1 MASDSPNRLLT
12 ARDLDILL
20 VLDHCPLTVQ
30 QLLKVG
36 ETFQR
41 PFTDEKRVRE
51 RMQILCDA
59 GRVRRFAYA
68 TAGRGA
74 LNYYTL
80 SPLGYRILNGPEAQ
94 PPTKRYFEPVAIA
107 HQQHT
112 RSLADFIVHTIVGAY
127 RSAVTFTNFYRENS
141 LRLQVGDEFLYPDC
155 AFLLRT
161 GDGMEFGF
169 LVELDNR
176 TERVYSHKDTDSW
189 LRKIRLYNMLQDHCA
204 SRFRVLVATT
214 GSAERLRHIL
224 ATACAL
230 ASNPHRRLFYGVRL
244 SDYLQVGSCVAAPCF
259 LDHRSEAVSLVQS
272 RKAPKPTAEPGTA
285 LPLGTPAMLGRSRE
299 AAPVC

>member
-12 ARDLDILL
+12 SRDLDILL
-20 VLDHCPLTVQ
+20 ALDHCPLTVQ

-80 SPLGYRILNGPEAQ
+80 SPLGYRILYGPEAQ

-112 RSLADFIVHTIVGAY
+112 RSLADFIVHTIVGAH
-127 RSAVTFTNFYRENS
+127 RSGIAFTSFYRENS
-141 LRLQVGDEFLYPDC
+141 LRLQVGDECLFPDC

-161 GDGMEFGF
+161 ESMQRLTRVQELRLKSLDQRTGRVD
-169 LVELDNR
+169 VEMLLDIYF
-176 TERVYSHKDTDSW
+176 TE
-189 LRKIRLYNMLQDHCA
+189 
-204 SRFRVLVATT
+204 
-214 GSAERLRHIL
+214 G
-224 ATACAL
+224 
-230 ASNPHRRLFYGVRL
+230 
-244 SDYLQVGSCVAAPCF
+244 
-259 LDHRSEAVSLVQS
+259 
-272 RKAPKPTAEPGTA
+272 
-285 LPLGTPAMLGRSRE
+285 
-299 AAPVC
+299 